1 MLSNFKDAMR
11 NTFTKAERLVGK
23 TTFEQLLEEGESF
36 RQFPMR
42 VVWCIS
48 RTEQKAPVR
57 IAFSI
62 PKRNFRHAV
71 KRNLIRRQMR
81 EAWRKQKHELYALL
95 KTRKQSL
102 DVLIIYTHNEVIVS
116 KDMEV
121 KILLTLQR
129 LIRTLNEFPN

>member
-1 MLSNFKDAMR
+1 MR
-11 NTFTKAERLVGK
+11 NTFTKAERLIGK
-23 TTFEQLLEEGESF
+23 TTIEKLVKGGHSF

-42 VVWCIS
+42 VVWCINPAE
-48 RTEQKAPVR
+48 EQAPVR
-57 IAFSI
+57 VAFSI
-62 PKRNFRHAV
+62 PKRNFKHAV
-71 KRNLIRRQMR
+71 KRNLIRRRLR

-95 KTRKQSL
+95 NARKQSL

-129 LIRTLNEFPN
+129 LIRALNELPNQIDKP